1 MNWNK
6 CSNWKIE
13 NFEDDNSGRPTIRRN
28 YMRNGPNIQNNSL
41 RHSYKDYTATNTV
54 NDTRNLDLNWGSEST
69 SMKTNLSIRN
79 SKNYSA
85 TNDEYDDTNYILN
98 WNNKNNDVVG
108 NVMGNVVDNNNKTSI
123 ETFTGNDNGNG
134 NGNDNGNDNG
144 NGNGNGNGNDDE
156 SAPGYD
162 GIDSRTNTVTLTQ
175 QELQELVE
183 KASDLNTSHLSYT
196 TGEFQVNDA
205 YYTTTGDLSLYKQT
219 HTSQNKADM
228 ILMSGIDKVHV
239 NFKETKD
246 PKMTFDNDTNIPF
259 NYYYNQT
266 IDPNTTYPYDTEDTP
281 ITRDENYPFFENRY
295 DRPTTFD
302 GTSHTYMTPKNWR
315 FPEKKA
321 PDCKKQEEPNKPSP
335 LDRNYITLD
344 QWDSQIGTIL
354 PEFTY
359 RE

>member
-13 NFEDDNSGRPTIRRN
+13 HFEYNSSERPTKRRN
-28 YMRNGPNIQNNSL
+28 YMRNEPNIQNDFL
-41 RHSYKDYTATNTV
+41 QHSYKDYTATNIE
-54 NDTRNLDLNWGSEST
+54 NDTRELDLNWGPEPT

-79 SKNYSA
+79 SRNYSA
-85 TNDEYDDTNYILN
+85 TNEEYDDTDYMLN
-98 WNNKNNDVVG
+98 WNNENSYKNNDVIE
-108 NVMGNVVDNNNKTSI
+108 NVKKTSTETFTNNNNDNNN
-123 ETFTGNDNGNG
+123 
-134 NGNDNGNDNG
+134 
-144 NGNGNGNGNDDE
+144 
-156 SAPGYD
+156 D
-162 GIDSRTNTVTLTQ
+162 GIDSKTNTVTMTQ

-205 YYTTTGDLSLYKQT
+205 YYTTTGELLLYKQT
-219 HTSQNKADM
+219 QTSQNKADM
-228 ILMSGIDKVHV
+228 ILMSGANIIDKEQV

-246 PKMTFDNDTNIPF
+246 PTVTFDSDTNIPF

-266 IDPNTTYPYDTEDTP
+266 IDSNTTYPYDTEETP
-281 ITRDENYPFFENRY
+281 IKHEENYPFFEKRY

-321 PDCKKQEEPNKPSP
+321 PDCKKQEEPNKPTP
-335 LDRNYITLD
+335 LDRSYITLD
-344 QWDSQIGTIL
+344 QWDSRIGTIL
-354 PEFTY
+354 PEFIY
-359 RE
+359 REGK

>member
-13 NFEDDNSGRPTIRRN
+13 NFEGDSSERPTIRRN
-28 YMRNGPNIQNNSL
+28 YMRNEPNIQNNIL
-41 RHSYKDYTATNTV
+41 QHSYKDYTATNTE
-54 NDTRNLDLNWGSEST
+54 NDTRALDLNWGPEQT

-85 TNDEYDDTNYILN
+85 TNEEYDDTDYMLN
-98 WNNKNNDVVG
+98 WNNENSYRNNGVMRNVVG
-108 NVMGNVVDNNNKTSI
+108 NGVKSVGNVEKTSI
-123 ETFTGNDNGNG
+123 ETFTNNNNDND
-134 NGNDNGNDNG
+134 ND
-144 NGNGNGNGNDDE
+144 NDDE
-156 SAPGYD
+156 SGTEYD
-162 GIDSRTNTVTLTQ
+162 GIDSRTNTVTMTQ
-175 QELQELVE
+175 QELQDLVE

-205 YYTTTGDLSLYKQT
+205 YYTTTGELLLYKQT
-219 HTSQNKADM
+219 QMSQNKADM
-228 ILMSGIDKVHV
+228 ILMPGADIIDKVQV

-246 PKMTFDNDTNIPF
+246 PKMTFDSDTNIPF

-266 IDPNTTYPYDTEDTP
+266 TDPNTTYPYDIEETP
-281 ITRDENYPFFENRY
+281 IKRDENYPFFEKRY

-321 PDCKKQEEPNKPSP
+321 PDCKKQEEPNKPTP
-335 LDRNYITLD
+335 LDRSYITLD

-359 RE
+359 REGR